1 MQGIDEPIEAK
12 RYRQNKRK
20 YHNADGS
27 AEKMA
32 LAKNDIAGE
41 ESNYAKRRQKE

>member
-1 MQGIDEPIEAK
+1 VQGIDEPIEAK

-32 LAKNDIAGE
+32 LAVNNISKQEDDNA
-41 ESNYAKRRQKE
+41 